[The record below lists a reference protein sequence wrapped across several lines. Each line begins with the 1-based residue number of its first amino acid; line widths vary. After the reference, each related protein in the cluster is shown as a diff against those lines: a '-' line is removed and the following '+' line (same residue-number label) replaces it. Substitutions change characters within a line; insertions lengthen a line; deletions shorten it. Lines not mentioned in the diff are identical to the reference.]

1 MKITK
6 KNTKGLKR
14 EFNIVIS
21 AKEIEDKI
29 NEKLSEIA
37 LTARIPGF
45 RPGKIPTSILKNRVG
60 NEVRGEVLQTSIDE
74 ATKKAI
80 QDENLQNLDYF
91 KFFLLAYL
99 IDMICELK
107 FI

>member
-14 EFNIVIS
+14 EFSIVIS

-37 LTARIPGF
+37 LTARIQDLDQA
-45 RPGKIPTSILKNRVG
+45 RYQ
-60 NEVRGEVLQTSIDE
+60 LQ
-74 ATKKAI
+74 
-80 QDENLQNLDYF
+80 F
-91 KFFLLAYL
+91 
-99 IDMICELK
+99 
-107 FI
+107 